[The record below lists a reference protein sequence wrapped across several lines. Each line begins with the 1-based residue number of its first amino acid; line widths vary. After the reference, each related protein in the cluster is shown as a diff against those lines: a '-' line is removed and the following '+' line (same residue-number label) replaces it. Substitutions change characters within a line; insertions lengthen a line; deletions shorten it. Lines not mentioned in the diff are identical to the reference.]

1 MAKQVHENTTYRI
14 RIKDWPVHERPRE
27 RLIQLGPGS
36 LSDAEL
42 LALLIGSGTGGASA
56 VDLAKILLTEIGSFS
71 VLCNKTVLEL
81 SRIKGIGRARAA
93 RIVAAFEVGRRTIE
107 RPRERKEKIRTP
119 EDIVTF
125 FSPCLRD
132 ARHEIFKVILLDG
145 ANRIIRDYT
154 VSEGTLNASVVHPR
168 EVFKPAVD
176 ELASAVILVHNHPS
190 GNIAPSP
197 EDRAVTQQ
205 MVEAGRCMGIPVL
218 DHIIIAGKDYYS
230 FAREGLIRE
239 WEKEKLE

>member
-14 RIKDWPVHERPRE
+14 RIKDWPLHERPRE
-27 RLIQLGPGS
+27 RLIQFGPGP

-56 VDLAKILLTEIGSFS
+56 VDLAKILLTEIGPFS
-71 VLCNKTVLEL
+71 VLCNKTVSEL
-81 SRIKGIGRARAA
+81 SRVKGIGRATAA

-107 RPRERKEKIRTP
+107 RPRERKEKISTP
-119 EDIVTF
+119 EDVVTF
-125 FSPCLRD
+125 FSPSLRD
-132 ARHEIFKVILLDG
+132 ARREIFKVILLDG

-154 VSEGTLNASVVHPR
+154 VSEGTLNSSVVHPR

-190 GNIAPSP
+190 GTPSPSP
-197 EDRAVTQQ
+197 EDKAVTQQ
-205 MVEAGRCMGIPVL
+205 MVDAGRCMGIPVL
-218 DHIIIAGKDYYS
+218 DHIIIAGNEYYS
-230 FAREGLIRE
+230 FAREGLIQDF
-239 WEKEKLE
+239 EK